1 MKLRQQTLCAVH
13 RLVVKVGT
21 GILTSDGSRLSTAK
35 IEPLVQQ
42 LATLRAQK
50 KQVIL
55 VSSGAIA
62 AGMAVL
68 GLKQRPKKLEQLQ
81 ACAAIGQGKLMA
93 AYDALFEKHGLNV
106 AQVLL
111 THDDLRSR
119 QRHLNARKT
128 LLQLLDDGVIPIIN
142 ENDTVAVDE
151 IKFGDNDRLSALV
164 ATLVDADLLVILS
177 HVEGLWDGEKKR
189 IPIVP
194 NITREIESLAGG
206 TDRATS
212 VGGMKSKIEAAKIV
226 TRAGI
231 PLVIADGERA
241 DVLAAIF
248 AAEDVGTLF
257 LPKSTRLESR
267 KRWIAFF
274 QKASGT
280 ITVDDGAKHA
290 LCDGSKSLLAKGV
303 VRIEGNVVPGDVVSI
318 CGPDGVEFARG
329 LTRDGDVIVHRDDLV
344 IL

>member
-1 MKLRQQTLCAVH
+1 MKLRQQALARVR

-21 GILTSDGSRLSTAK
+21 GVLTDVGAKPMVGQLVALHRDGMEIL
-35 IEPLVQQ
+35 V
-42 LATLRAQK
+42 
-50 KQVIL
+50 

-62 AGMAVL
+62 AGMKVL
-68 GLKQRPKKLEQLQ
+68 GLTERPRRLDQLQ
-81 ACAAIGQGKLMA
+81 ACAAVGQGKLMGS
-93 AYDALFEKHGLNV
+93 YDALFGEHGIHV

-111 THDDLRSR
+111 THDDLRNR
-119 QRHLNARKT
+119 HRHLCARST
-128 LLQLLDDGVIPIIN
+128 LLRLLAHRVIPIIN

-177 HVEGLWDGEKKR
+177 HIEGLLDADKNR
-189 IPIVP
+189 ISIVP
-194 NITREIESLAGG
+194 AITAEVEALAGG

-231 PLVIADGERA
+231 PMIIASGVRD
-241 DVLAAIF
+241 DTLLAAL
-248 AAEDVGTLF
+248 AGEDVGTLF
-257 LPKSTRLESR
+257 LPKSVRLQSR

-274 QKASGT
+274 QKPCAKL
-280 ITVDDGAKHA
+280 IVDAGAKRA
-290 LCDGSKSLLAKGV
+290 LCEGRKSLLAKGL
-303 VRIEGNVVPGDVVSI
+303 VRTEGSFMPGHVVSI
-318 CGPDGVEFARG
+318 AGPDGVEFARG
-329 LTRDGDVIVHRDDLV
+329 LARDGEVVVHRDDLV

>member
-1 MKLRQQTLCAVH
+1 MKLRQQTLGAVK

-21 GILTSDGSRLSTAK
+21 GVLTGAGAAPVVAQIAALH
-35 IEPLVQQ
+35 QQ
-42 LATLRAQK
+42 G

-68 GLKQRPKKLEQLQ
+68 GLKTRPKKLEQLQ

-93 AYDALFEKHGLNV
+93 AYDALFGRHNLHV

-119 QRHLNARKT
+119 HRHLCARNT
-128 LLQLLDDGVIPIIN
+128 LLQLLADGVIPIIN

-177 HVEGLWDGEKKR
+177 HIEGVWDAEKKR
-189 IPIVP
+189 IPIIP
-194 NITREIESLAGG
+194 AITREVEALAGG
-206 TDRATS
+206 TDRVTS

-231 PLVIADGERA
+231 PLVIANGERA
-241 DVLAAIF
+241 DVLAAILVPD
-248 AAEDVGTLF
+248 DVGTLF
-257 LPKSTRLESR
+257 LPKFARLESR

-274 QKASGT
+274 QKPTGKL
-280 ITVDDGAKHA
+280 IVDDGAKHA
-290 LCDGSKSLLAKGV
+290 LCDAGKSLLAKGV
-303 VRIEGNVVPGDVVSI
+303 VRAEGDCAAGNVVSVCDVA
-318 CGPDGVEFARG
+318 GVEFARG
-329 LTRDGDVIVHRDDLV
+329 LVRDGDVLVHRDDLV